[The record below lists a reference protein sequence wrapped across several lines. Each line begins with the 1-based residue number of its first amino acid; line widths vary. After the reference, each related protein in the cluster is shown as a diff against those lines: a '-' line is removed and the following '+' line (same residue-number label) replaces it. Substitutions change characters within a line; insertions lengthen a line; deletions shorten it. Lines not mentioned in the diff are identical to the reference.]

1 MTDDIAQVSATSTP
15 NTETEAIRRTT
26 PPETTDGV
34 RWAVQLSATPPRQW
48 LEFFKVSA
56 RSDGTTTPQLVVFDR
71 ASATFKSDE
80 HHVVQWIEAL
90 DRWIAAT
97 DARYRLSMDEAH
109 RERSVKLDAEAKQR
123 ERVQQL
129 NDRFKNL

>member
-1 MTDDIAQVSATSTP
+1 MEV
-15 NTETEAIRRTT
+15 IRRTS
-26 PPETTDGV
+26 PPATTDGA
-34 RWAVQLSATPPRQW
+34 RWSVELSATPPRLW
-48 LEFFKVSA
+48 LDFFKA
-56 RSDGTTTPQLVVFDR
+56 AAKSDGTTSPMLVVFDR
-71 ASATFKSDE
+71 ASASFKSDE
-80 HHVVQWIEAL
+80 DHVVQWIEAL

-97 DARYRLSMDEAH
+97 DARYRLSVDEAH